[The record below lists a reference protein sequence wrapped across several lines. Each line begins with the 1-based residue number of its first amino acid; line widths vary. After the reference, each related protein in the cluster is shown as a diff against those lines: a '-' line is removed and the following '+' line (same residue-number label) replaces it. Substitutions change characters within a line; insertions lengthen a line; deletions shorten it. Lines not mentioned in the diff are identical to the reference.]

1 MFKFLKPIK
10 IIWDLI
16 FKSCKLGHKNKQLED
31 YIVYLL
37 KYQGQQLP

>member
-1 MFKFLKPIK
+1 MFKFWKPIK
-10 IIWDLI
+10 IIGDLI

-37 KYQGQQLP
+37 KYQGQELP